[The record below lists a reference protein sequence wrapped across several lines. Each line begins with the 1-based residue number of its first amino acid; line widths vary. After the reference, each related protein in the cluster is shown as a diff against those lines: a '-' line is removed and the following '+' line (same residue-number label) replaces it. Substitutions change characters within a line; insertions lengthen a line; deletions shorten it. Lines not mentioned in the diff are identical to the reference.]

1 MYHPGKVLEIFNSKD
16 KSISSADE
24 STQATL
30 DMWDENIITF
40 SVAPKLAGKI
50 KKGDVA
56 LVDYRP
62 ISDSIGIPKHVIIKI
77 LSGNKG
83 KELWSIYKDYL
94 KKKKIEAGR
103 ELKIKPRG
111 KQAAPSLQ
119 TFAG

>member
-1 MYHPGKVLEIFNSKD
+1 MYHPGKVLENFNSKD

>member
-40 SVAPKLAGKI
+40 VVAPKIAGKI

-62 ISDSIGIPKHVIIKI
+62 FSNNLAMPKHVIIKI

-94 KKKKIEAGR
+94 KKKKIEVGK

>member
-40 SVAPKLAGKI
+40 SVAPKIAGKI
-50 KKGDVA
+50 KKGDIA

-62 ISDSIGIPKHVIIKI
+62 VSDSIAIPKHIIIKI

-83 KELWSIYKDYL
+83 KEIWSIYKDYL
-94 KKKKIEAGR
+94 KKKKIEVGK